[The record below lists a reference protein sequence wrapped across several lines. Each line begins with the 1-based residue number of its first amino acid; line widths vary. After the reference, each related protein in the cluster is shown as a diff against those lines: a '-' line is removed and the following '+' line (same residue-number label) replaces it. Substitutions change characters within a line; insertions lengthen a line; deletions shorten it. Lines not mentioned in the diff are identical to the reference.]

1 MRTTGLS
8 ILAIFIIAATF
19 VSVSN
24 AQGWRGR
31 NFNNQ
36 NFRENLK
43 AELKLT
49 DAQQEKINSL
59 RDAHQNKMIDL
70 KAQMQKDALA
80 LRELKQNENV
90 NRNDVLAA
98 VEKLNKSREAMS
110 LERTN
115 HMLDVRE
122 VFTPEQRKLLKDK
135 RGPFMGNGMG
145 RMNGS
150 RKHLFGRMHRN
161 K

>member
-1 MRTTGLS
+1 MKTTGLS
-8 ILAIFIIAATF
+8 ILAVILMATAF

-24 AQGWRGR
+24 AQGRMGD
-31 NFNNQ
+31 NFNKQ
-36 NFRENLK
+36 NFRDDLK
-43 AELKLT
+43 KELNLT

-59 RDAHQNKMIDL
+59 RDANQKKMIDL
-70 KAQMQKDALA
+70 RAQMQKDMIS
-80 LRELKQNENV
+80 LRELKQKENA

-98 VEKLNKSREAMS
+98 VEKLNKSRNAIG

-135 RGPFMGNGMG
+135 RGSFMGNGMG